1 MEEPRLVVEHR
12 EELIYLL
19 VEAAVLEHMVML
31 QYLYATFSLK
41 QRVDEGLT
49 PEQLAAVERW
59 RKVVDGITVQEML
72 HLALAS
78 NLLAAVGMA
87 PTFTRPS
94 FPQGSRYFPPRVE
107 FRLLPFGEAALRH
120 SLFLERPEGMDLS
133 DAAGIEPSGTAA
145 LAVGGDEI
153 IPRREDFATVGHLYR
168 GIAEGFRHL
177 AGKLGEERLFVGPPR
192 AQATPALFR
201 WPELLPVT
209 DLASAL
215 AAIEEIVEQGEG
227 ARGHWE
233 QAHYGRLLGVLNEFL
248 EVKRQDPAFE
258 PARPVVAAVVRLTDD
273 APPDQP
279 VLDDPSTSAVMD
291 VFNVAYE
298 MVLQT
303 LVRLFTHTDESD
315 EQLDALAT
323 AAVLLMATVLRPLGN
338 AITELPAGPSHPGRT
353 AGPSFELFYQ
363 MGNFIPDRRAAWTM
377 LVERLGMLAALPPAR
392 GPAWRPGRGRP
403 GRRAAEVDRRP
414 ARQAAACLSLRFLAW
429 RCTPSACRPR
439 WSAWCCG
446 SGPLAAVDRQQLRW
460 VAVGAAVAVIVL
472 PPLSGRGRPRRS

>member
-1 MEEPRLVVEHR
+1 MMREPRLVVEHR

-49 PEQLAAVERW
+49 PEQLAGVERW
-59 RKVVDGITVQEML
+59 RKVVEGIAVQEML
-72 HLALAS
+72 HLALAN

-87 PTFTRPS
+87 PTFGRPS
-94 FPQGSRYFPPRVE
+94 FPQGSRYFPPGVE

-145 LAVGGDEI
+145 LPIGEHEI

-233 QAHYGRLLGVLNEFL
+233 QAHYGRFLRVLNEFL
-248 EVKRQDPAFE
+248 EAKRQDPAFE

-298 MVLQT
+298 MVLQS
-303 LVRLFTHTDESD
+303 LVRFFTHTDESD

-323 AAVLLMATVLRPLGN
+323 AAVRLMATVLRPLGN

-353 AGPSFELFYQ
+353 AGPSFEMFYQ
-363 MGNFIPDRRAAWTM
+363 MGNFIPDRGAAWTM
-377 LVERLGMLAALPPAR
+377 LVERLGMLADRCHQLDA
-392 GPAWRPGRGRP
+392 RPGVP
-403 GRRAAEVDRRP
+403 AAVGSAGARLRSIVDLLGK
-414 ARQAAACLSLRFLAW
+414 Q
-429 RCTPSACRPR
+429 
-439 WSAWCCG
+439 
-446 SGPLAAVDRQQLRW
+446 LAA
-460 VAVGAAVAVIVL
+460 
-472 PPLSGRGRPRRS
+472 